1 MASNDF
7 VFKNF
12 MSIAPDFIRSADA
25 FYVQR
30 EPEDFEPFVE
40 NAAGDVIHLPLQRGS
55 DKFYINSGSRTYSV
69 SLFYHFPED
78 VRDNEVTYTT
88 SKGKRPGTYGADN
101 MSFRRL
107 YEILCRKFNNENYFI
122 DEYFNEIDWSLQDNE
137 TVKEQVSQVLD
148 GVQDYLAEYEE
159 DAARWLPRNVSGK
172 LDMRYKASREF
183 MASLKGRE
191 SAAISTG
198 LRDVSE
204 RVKADIVQKLML
216 GQIPLS
222 NPALTE
228 ATKKRKASAGFSF
241 PDSKFYATGQLINS
255 INIDFYVW
263 SN

>member
-12 MSIAPDFIRSADA
+12 MSIAPEFIRSADA
-25 FYVQR
+25 SYVHKD
-30 EPEDFEPFVE
+30 PEDFEPFVE
-40 NAAGDVIHLPLQRGS
+40 NAEGDTIHLPLQRGS

-78 VRDNEVTYTT
+78 VRDNRVKYST
-88 SKGKRPGTYGADN
+88 GRGRRDGTYGADN
-101 MSFRRL
+101 MTFRRL
-107 YEILCRKFNNENYFI
+107 YEILCRKFNNGVYFI
-122 DEYFNEIDWSLQDNE
+122 DEYFNEIAWSLKDNE
-137 TVKEQVSQVLD
+137 TIRQQVSQVLD
-148 GVQDYLAEYEE
+148 EVQDYLAEYEE
-159 DAARWLPRNVSGK
+159 REARWLPRNVSGK
-172 LDMRYKASREF
+172 VDMRYKASREF
-183 MASLKGRE
+183 MSSLKGVE
-191 SAAISTG
+191 TAAISVG

-222 NPALTE
+222 NDALSD
-228 ATKKRKASAGFSF
+228 ATKKRKSDAGFPF

-263 SN
+263 SD